1 MRASDKKRDKPKR
14 ISSCDYAAWDK
25 YDADTEINRI
35 DLQDEQRQAEMKRI
49 QERRKQLDKTSKET
63 LDKTAFDKCKFVKR
77 LVGKTTAKGEAESRI
92 CRMLQIA
99 YTSDKS

>member
-1 MRASDKKRDKPKR
+1 MDKKAGMNEKKRGKPKR

-49 QERRKQLDKTSKET
+49 QERRKELDKTSKT
-63 LDKTAFDKCKFVKR
+63 AHKTAVDKR
-77 LVGKTTAKGEAESRI
+77 ES
-92 CRMLQIA
+92 
-99 YTSDKS
+99 TK